1 MTAMRSRP
9 ALGLVL
15 ALSVGNLAWGCKAKS
30 PAESE
35 GPASTAPVLAKTSA
49 VPSEPP
55 ELAAVAA
62 QQAQPQLV
70 RGKLEI
76 GLTGAAP
83 VALTV
88 EIASKDGE
96 RQKGLMF
103 RKQLADD
110 EGMIFLFATER
121 YNSFWMHNTLI
132 PLDMFFIDSEWNVV
146 GVVENAQPLTD
157 DPRRVPKMSRYVLEV
172 KAGFAQR
179 HGLGAGAHVKFM
191 PPEALELP

>member
-30 PAESE
+30 PAQSE
-35 GPASTAPVLAKTSA
+35 EPASAGPALAKTSA
-49 VPSEPP
+49 APP
-55 ELAAVAA
+55 ALAPVAES
-62 QQAQPQLV
+62 QAQPTLV

-76 GLTGAAP
+76 GTPGASP
-83 VALTV
+83 IALTV
-88 EIASKDGE
+88 EIAAQDGE

-132 PLDMFFIDSEWNVV
+132 PLDMFFIDSDWNVV

-191 PPEALELP
+191 PPEALESP

>member
-1 MTAMRSRP
+1 MATRWRP
-9 ALGLVL
+9 ALGVL
-15 ALSVGNLAWGCKAKS
+15 LMVSASSLAWGCKAKS
-30 PAESE
+30 PAQSDE
-35 GPASTAPVLAKTSA
+35 
-49 VPSEPP
+49 PSG
-55 ELAAVAA
+55 
-62 QQAQPQLV
+62 AQPAQAEPLQERASAASPSPESAPQPPLV

-76 GLTGAAP
+76 GNPGSAP

-88 EIASKDGE
+88 EIAAKDSE

-146 GVVENAQPLTD
+146 GVVQNAVPLTD
-157 DPRRVPKMSRYVLEV
+157 DPRRVDKMSRYVLEV